1 MVLVSEATRRHIVE
15 QVRASQAIDGFYP
28 SPEQE
33 AGMELWI
40 QGKITIDQLIEQAKE
55 RYNGS
60 DKGDRVQL

>member
-1 MVLVSEATRRHIVE
+1 MSEATRRAIVE

-55 RYNGS
+55 RYSGS
-60 DKGDRVQL
+60 NKGD